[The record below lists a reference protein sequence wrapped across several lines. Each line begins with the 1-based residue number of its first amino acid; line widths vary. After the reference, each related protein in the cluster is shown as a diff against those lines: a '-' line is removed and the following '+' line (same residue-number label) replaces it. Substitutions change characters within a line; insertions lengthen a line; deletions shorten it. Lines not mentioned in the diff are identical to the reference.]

1 MSFTITGVDVLRNL
15 VKVERCK
22 KLAEE
27 LDAINRAGLTVKDN
41 MCPISDSIYR
51 ADNIEKLAL
60 ELLPTVEQITGLK
73 LLPTYSYSRI
83 YRTGEVLKP
92 HRDREACEISL
103 TINLDQE
110 GENWPIYMADPTS
123 EGEGVATLVTDK
135 ETFHVSNIQECFL
148 LPGDAVLY
156 RGCEKIHW
164 RLQYNGIKQTQ
175 VFVHYVDA
183 NGPNKDYKHDAKVIS
198 RTINDI
204 KLISQTAFDSQTDRF
219 INELIKVCETKAAH
233 GAKFCIFELQPF
245 ISITK
250 LINKLNNTDL
260 VVTSSDIPNTI
271 IVSWH

>member
-1 MSFTITGVDVLRNL
+1 MSFNTTGVDVLRNL
-15 VKVERCK
+15 VSVERCK

-27 LDAINRAGLTVKDN
+27 LDAINRAGLTVKDD

-60 ELLPTVEQITGLK
+60 ELLPTVEKATGLQ

-92 HRDREACEISL
+92 HLDREACEISL

-110 GENWPIYMADPTS
+110 GENWPIYMADPTPQA
-123 EGEGVATLVTDK
+123 EGVTKLVTEKDTFYVKNIK
-135 ETFHVSNIQECFL
+135 ECYL

-164 RLQYNGIKQTQ
+164 RVKYKGIKQTQ
-175 VFVHYVDA
+175 VFIHYVDA
-183 NGPNKDYKHDAKVIS
+183 NGPNKDYKHDAKVKS
-198 RTINDI
+198 VTLKDI
-204 KLISQTAFDSQTDRF
+204 KLISQTASDTATDNF
-219 INELIKVCETKAAH
+219 IKQLMNICEDKAAQ

-245 ISITK
+245 ISLTK
-250 LINKLNNTDL
+250 LINKLSNTDL